1 MPNAFQDKVGYMH
14 LCSHRGRTIS
24 RMFTR
29 FSSRVTLNPQ
39 MWFGVEHIHASVLLV
54 CDKHEK
60 MSANFW
66 KWTIKERERLK
77 IKAKDFEGYSYAR
90 ETS

>member
-1 MPNAFQDKVGYMH
+1 
-14 LCSHRGRTIS
+14 
-24 RMFTR
+24 
-29 FSSRVTLNPQ
+29 

-66 KWTIKERERLK
+66 KWSIKERERLK